1 MAIVGGFLGGGVEMV
16 PAGYIQLCLQ
26 WITPDRLNIEGA
38 KFTIS
43 GIGGTTHTET
53 VDAKADGRMEV
64 IVPVGT
70 YMVSVEHSGVYAND
84 APQKVIGESTQSYL
98 VMFGSETKD
107 SVLRIVGEAFNANI
121 KVKSTFSDEVAY
133 NGPCVD
139 IDIPINPGTYDLE
152 ITQDGKSQIF
162 ENFVISGHTAFI
174 VSDNL
179 LCVDLGDLVT
189 FSDKS
194 ISVEGHDA
202 MGKSKLYFV
211 ANYGEILVHGES
223 TKKWDGNTAITL
235 TYSKQLTDSD
245 ISFSL
250 SEVMYSDP
258 YVLSEVVTN
267 KSASLPFAGTYAV
280 TLIGGGGGGG
290 GGGYHNSLYS
300 GAGGSGGYGGG
311 TNGRVQTVTSEQL
324 TYKYTI
330 GDGGNGGS
338 ASGSYSSYGGTGS
351 NGNTT
356 SISNWISSLSAAGGS
371 GGAGGS
377 RPGDGVSSSPAGNSG
392 GYGGDGTNGSL
403 YIRNHSY
410 TTGKGGSGGSYS
422 TSISANAGSYGK
434 SVSLPS
440 EEKVF
445 YNSGHGGR
453 GGNSGRRVTENGVK
467 TATGGLGGEGGYGLC
482 ITRNGISEYYGSGG
496 QGGEG
501 SKYYSGVRG
510 TSGLKGKSGAIVWEL
525 KL

>member
-1 MAIVGGFLGGGVEMV
+1 MAIVGGYLGGGVEMV

-38 KFTIS
+38 RFTIS
-43 GIGGTTHTET
+43 GIEGTAHTET
-53 VDAKADGRMEV
+53 VNAKADGRMEV

-121 KVKSTFSDEVAY
+121 KVTSTFNDEVAY

-139 IDIPINPGTYDLE
+139 IDIPMNPGTYDLE
-152 ITQDGKSQIF
+152 VTQGGKSQIF

-211 ANYGEILVHGES
+211 KNYGEILVHGES

-245 ISFSL
+245 VSFSL
-250 SEVMYSDP
+250 AEVMYSDP

-267 KSASLPFAGTYAV
+267 RSASLPLAGTYAV

-300 GAGGSGGYGGG
+300 GAGGSGGYGGYTKG
-311 TNGRVQTVTSEQL
+311 GVQTVTSGQL
-324 TYKYTI
+324 TYTYTI
-330 GDGGNGGS
+330 GDGGGGGG
-338 ASGSYSSYGGTGS
+338 ASRSSSNTGDEGST
-351 NGNTT
+351 GNTT
-356 SISNWISSLSAAGGS
+356 SISNWVASLSAAGGS
-371 GGAGGS
+371 GGLGGS
-377 RPGDGVSSSPAGNSG
+377 TPSSGVSSSPAGNSG
-392 GYGGDGTNGSL
+392 GRGGDGTTSYL
-403 YIRNHSY
+403 YIRNHRY
-410 TTGKGGSGGSYS
+410 TTGDGGSGGSYS
-422 TSISANAGSYGK
+422 TSTSTHTGFYGK

-453 GGNSGRRVTENGVK
+453 GGNSGRRVTENGAT
-467 TATGGLGGEGGYGLC
+467 TATGGQGGEGGYGLC
-482 ITRNGISEYYGSGG
+482 ITRDGVTKYYGSGG

-501 SKYYSGVRG
+501 SKYNTSVRG

>member
-1 MAIVGGFLGGGVEMV
+1 MAIVGGFFGGGIEMV
-16 PAGYIQLCLQ
+16 PAGYIQLCMQ
-26 WITPDRLNIEGA
+26 WITPDRSNIEGA
-38 KFTIS
+38 RFTIS

-53 VDAKADGRMEV
+53 VNAKADGRMEV

-121 KVKSTFSDEVAY
+121 KVTSTFNGGVAY

-139 IDIPINPGTYDLE
+139 IDIPMNPGTYDLE
-152 ITQDGKSQIF
+152 VTQGGKSQIF

-194 ISVEGHDA
+194 ISVEGHNA

-211 ANYGEILVHGES
+211 KNYGEILVYGES
-223 TKKWDGNTAITL
+223 TKKWDGNTAISI
-235 TYSKQLTDSD
+235 TYSKPLADSD

-250 SEVMYSDP
+250 AEVMYSDP

-290 GGGYHNSLYS
+290 GGGYYNTLYS
-300 GAGGSGGYGGG
+300 GKGGDGGEGGDTTG
-311 TNGRVQTVTSEQL
+311 YVKTVTSEQL
-324 TYKYTI
+324 AYTYTI

-338 ASGSYSSYGGTGS
+338 ASISYSSSGGTGS
-351 NGNTT
+351 DGKTT
-356 SISNWISSLSAAGGS
+356 SISVGDSTLSAAGGA
-371 GGAGGS
+371 GGAGGTKPS
-377 RPGDGVSSSPAGNSG
+377 DSVSSSPAGNSG
-392 GYGGDGTNGSL
+392 GHGGDGTNGPL
-403 YIRNHSY
+403 YIRNHKY
-410 TTGKGGSGGSYS
+410 TTGEGGAGGSYS
-422 TSISANAGSYGK
+422 VTTSAKTGSYGT

-440 EEKVF
+440 GEKVF
-445 YNSGHGGR
+445 YNSGRGGR
-453 GGNSGRRVTENGVK
+453 GGNSGRRVTENGVT

-496 QGGEG
+496 KGGEG
-501 SKYYSGVRG
+501 SKYNSGVCG
-510 TSGLKGKSGAIVWEL
+510 SSGLKGKSGAIVWEL

>member
-1 MAIVGGFLGGGVEMV
+1 MAVVGGFIGGGVAMV
-16 PAGYIQLCLQ
+16 PAGYIQLCMQ
-26 WITPDRLNIEGA
+26 WNTPDRLNIEGA
-38 KFTIS
+38 RFTIS
-43 GIGGTTHTET
+43 GIEGTAHTET
-53 VDAKADGRMEV
+53 VNAKADGRMEV
-64 IVPVGT
+64 IVPAGT

-84 APQKVIGESTQSYL
+84 SPQKVIGESTQSYL

-121 KVKSTFSDEVAY
+121 KVTSTFNGEVAY

-139 IDIPINPGTYDLE
+139 IDIPMNPGTYDLE
-152 ITQDGKSQIF
+152 VTQDGKSQIF

-211 ANYGEILVHGES
+211 KNYGEILVHGES
-223 TKKWDGNTAITL
+223 TKKWDANTAITL

-250 SEVMYSDP
+250 AEVMYSDP

-267 KSASLPFAGTYAV
+267 RSASLPFAGTYAV

-290 GGGYHNSLYS
+290 GGGYYNSLYS
-300 GAGGSGGYGGG
+300 GEGGDGGEGGDTTG
-311 TNGRVQTVTSEQL
+311 SVKTVTSAQL
-324 TYKYTI
+324 TYKYAI
-330 GDGGNGGS
+330 GNGGNGGS
-338 ASGSYSSYGGTGS
+338 ASGSYSSSGSTGS
-351 NGNTT
+351 TGGTT
-356 SISNWISSLSAAGGS
+356 SISNWVTSLSAAGGE
-371 GGAGGS
+371 GGPGGT

-392 GYGGDGTNGSL
+392 GRGGNGTNGSL

-410 TTGKGGSGGSYS
+410 TTGEGGAGGSYS
-422 TSISANAGSYGK
+422 TTTSAKTGYSGK

-453 GGNSGRRVTENGVK
+453 GGNSGRRITENGVT

-482 ITRNGISEYYGSGG
+482 ITSNGTTKYYGSGG

-501 SKYYSGVRG
+501 SKYDSGVRG